1 MSNNANTKNRK
12 RNSIMATVFF
22 TLALLQLLLILLRA
36 SGKITCA
43 WFIVLIPAELVLLVA
58 AVSLLVIIGCLVY
71 ALVKKIKSGKSEK
84 SADGKPEKKH

>member
-22 TLALLQLLLILLRA
+22 ALALLQLLLILLRA
-36 SGKITCA
+36 NGKITWA
-43 WFIVLIPAELVLLVA
+43 WFVVLIPAELVLLVA

-71 ALVKKIKSGKSEK
+71 ALVKKLKAEKTKK
-84 SADGKPEKKH
+84 SADGKPKKD